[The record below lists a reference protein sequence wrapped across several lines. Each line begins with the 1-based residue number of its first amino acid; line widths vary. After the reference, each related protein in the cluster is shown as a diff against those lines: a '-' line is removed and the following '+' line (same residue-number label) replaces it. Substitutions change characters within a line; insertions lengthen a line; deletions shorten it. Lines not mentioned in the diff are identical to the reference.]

1 MSTRI
6 SEFSVKLE
14 ELKRHQLNN
23 VDDPTDWR
31 AGRAK
36 WTFPVLLK
44 ISLYFLC
51 CLIGILTVPNVIWD
65 IETRQITLVIGAL
78 GIWRYGWWFTHAVR
92 AYIYGRFV
100 YPDISRRGREI
111 WANGWR
117 PRHLHF
123 MMTTY
128 KEHREITEMVVRSI
142 LREIRNSG
150 VPGTIWLGSSDRFDE
165 DIVEDFLKREASEVD
180 VTLRI
185 IRQNVS
191 GKRAAIG
198 LVLRAMCRLPVENDD
213 LVVFMDGDFILD
225 EGAVSRCLPL
235 FKLYPDL
242 QACTTDEEV
251 ICIGP
256 RWIENW
262 LKMRF
267 AQRRLAMQ
275 SHALS
280 KRVLTLTGRMSV
292 FRARHLLKLEFIR
305 ILEADHLSHWLWG
318 SFRFLSGDDKSTWYF
333 LLKHGSHMRY
343 VPDAMGYTVEVIEG
357 SGLERMVQ
365 NFRRWSGNM
374 LRNGMRATALGPGKM
389 PFFIWWCLVDQ
400 RLSMWTMLF
409 SPVLAV
415 LATVIVGPAYLLS
428 YILFIAVSRM
438 LLSLF
443 LFGYSR
449 QVIMH
454 YPWILY
460 FNQLINASVKV
471 YCIYRLSKQRWS
483 NRGNQSAG
491 MGGDSLIET
500 ARNSMANWCTATAV
514 MALFLF
520 TLHVSGLLPILP
532 WRVISTFFTL

>member
-1 MSTRI
+1 MPKPSDHRSAVMTP
-6 SEFSVKLE
+6 VLE
-14 ELKRHQLNN
+14 RARNL
-23 VDDPTDWR
+23 DDPTDWPSGWR
-31 AGRAK
+31 K
-36 WTFPVLLK
+36 WTPAALFS
-44 ISLYFLC
+44 IALYFAC
-51 CLIGILTVPNVIWD
+51 CLLGILTLPNSIWD
-65 IETRQITLVIGAL
+65 IEVREITFVIGAL
-78 GIWRYGWWFTHAVR
+78 GVWRYGWWFTHAVR
-92 AYIYGRFV
+92 AFIYGRFV
-100 YPDISRRGREI
+100 YPKMRREGQKI
-111 WANGWR
+111 WDSGWR
-117 PRHLHF
+117 PRHMHF

-128 KEHREITEMVVRSI
+128 KEHRTITEMVVRSI
-142 LREIRNSG
+142 VLEIRNSG

-165 DIVEDFLKREASEVD
+165 DIIIDFLQREAADVD

-198 LVLRAMCRLPVENDD
+198 LVLRAMNRLPVHPDD
-213 LVVFMDGDFILD
+213 LVVFMDGDFILA
-225 EGAVSRCLPL
+225 EGAVGRCMPL

-256 RWIENW
+256 RWIETW

-280 KRVLTLTGRMSV
+280 GRVLTLTGRMSV
-292 FRARHLLKLEFIR
+292 FRAKNLLQLEFIR
-305 ILEADHLSHWLWG
+305 LLEADHLNHWLWG
-318 SFRFLSGDDKSTWYF
+318 DFRFLSGDDKSTWYF
-333 LLKHGSHMRY
+333 MLKHGAHMRY
-343 VPDAMGYTVEVIEG
+343 VPDALGYTVEVIEG
-357 SGLERMVQ
+357 SGMDRMVQ

-374 LRNGMRATALGPGKM
+374 LRNGARAIKLGPQRM

-400 RLSMWTMLF
+400 RLSMWTMLV

-415 LATVIVGPAYLLS
+415 MATLFQGPSYLISYVI
-428 YILFIAVSRM
+428 FIAVSRM

-449 QVIMH
+449 RIQMA

-471 YCIYRLSKQRWS
+471 YCIFRLSKQRWS

-491 MGGDSLIET
+491 MGGSSMLEVS
-500 ARNSMANWCTATAV
+500 RNLMANWCTAIAV
-514 MALFLF
+514 ALLVLG
-520 TLHVSGLLPILP
+520 TVHYANLVPIPSMISMLAALGL
-532 WRVISTFFTL
+532 